1 MAIDLLLVDDDA
13 SFRSAARAVL
23 GEAGFGVTAEAG
35 SGREA
40 IDAVARLRPG
50 LVLLDVQLPDLDG
63 FEVLRRLRALPT
75 APSVVLIST
84 REAADRI
91 SGTVAAVTHVQIRPR
106 DDYRVTQGLNCSS
119 RSSLAATVSASRFDG
134 YLPTR
139 TR

>member
-84 REAADRI
+84 REAADYGRRI
-91 SGTVAAVTHVQIRPR
+91 KDSGAVGFITKAQLAGAVLHATLQAA
-106 DDYRVTQGLNCSS
+106 
-119 RSSLAATVSASRFDG
+119 
-134 YLPTR
+134 
-139 TR
+139 